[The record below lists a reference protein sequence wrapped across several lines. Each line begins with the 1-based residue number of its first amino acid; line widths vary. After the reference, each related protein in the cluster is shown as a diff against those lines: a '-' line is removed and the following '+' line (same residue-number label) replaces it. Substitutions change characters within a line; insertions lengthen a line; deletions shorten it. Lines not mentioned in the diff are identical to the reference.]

1 MTLTFVNH
9 DSVRVPAAEGA
20 PAAPVRP
27 DLRAIEAQLATLL
40 SEENP
45 VARRRDLA
53 QVHKR
58 LMDAMA
64 ELEKGMAQRTD
75 PARAA
80 SVLKRLEALERGM
93 TSVESALR
101 IELEPLL
108 QRVVA
113 DHAEQRS
120 AQRQRLAP
128 TILFTSVLFLA
139 GLGLGAIYS
148 APILAGFTS
157 GITGVSQVISE

>member
-20 PAAPVRP
+20 PAAAVRP
-27 DLRAIEAQLATLL
+27 DLRGIEAQLASLL

-53 QVHKR
+53 LVHKR
-58 LMDAMA
+58 LMEAMDN
-64 ELEKGMAQRTD
+64 LEKGMAQRTD

-128 TILFTSVLFLA
+128 VILFTSVLFLA
-139 GLGLGAIYS
+139 GLGLGAVYS
-148 APILAGFTS
+148 APILAGFNS
-157 GITGVSQVISE
+157 GIAGASQVISE